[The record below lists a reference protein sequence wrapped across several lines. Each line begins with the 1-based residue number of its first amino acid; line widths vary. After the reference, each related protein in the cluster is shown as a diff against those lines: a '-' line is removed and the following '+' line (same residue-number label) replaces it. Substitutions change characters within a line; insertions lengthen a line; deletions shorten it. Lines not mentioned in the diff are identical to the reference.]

1 MTLARIAKRAVDL
14 VEAEESVHVAAHRMD
29 VRNVGALVAV
39 DAENRPIGIVTDR
52 DLAVRVLGSAKDPEA
67 TRVRDVWT
75 PDPVTIRVD
84 LGVEEAL
91 SRMRARGVRRLP
103 VVDDAGTLVG
113 IVTLH
118 DILGLMVEEF
128 WELGGLLERT
138 SPDSL
143 GRLG

>member
-14 VEAEESVHVAAHRMD
+14 VEATESVHVAAHRMD
-29 VRNVGALVAV
+29 ARNVGALVAV
-39 DAENRPIGIVTDR
+39 DGENRPIGILTDR
-52 DLAVRVLGSAKDPEA
+52 DLALRVLGAAKDPGA

-75 PDPVTIRVD
+75 PDPITIRVD
-84 LGVEEAL
+84 LSVEEAL
-91 SRMRARGVRRLP
+91 ARMRSRGVRRLP
-103 VVDDAGTLVG
+103 VVDDAGALVG

-118 DILGLMVEEF
+118 DILGLLVEEF